1 MPNGDDIA
9 ARHEPRTMTSDFEP
23 PAGPAADLS
32 DANDPVTPAG
42 APDAVAGRGAA
53 RSARAAA
60 KRRSA
65 LRSVIDWVVVLAVAT
80 VIALVVRA
88 YVVQTYYIPSLS
100 MYPTLKVGDRILVL
114 KAAYRFTS
122 PATGDVIV
130 FRAPVAERS
139 SCDSPEV
146 DDLVKRIIGT
156 PGETIWSQ
164 GNLIYVNGHVLD
176 QNWSHVNPIG
186 QAIKRQ
192 TIPANDY
199 FVMGD
204 NHPESCDS
212 RVWGYVPRANIIG
225 KAVLIFWPISRIS
238 II

>member
-1 MPNGDDIA
+1 MTPDD
-9 ARHEPRTMTSDFEP
+9 ES
-23 PAGPAADLS
+23 PAGPMTEVGD
-32 DANDPVTPAG
+32 DTTPAPADG
-42 APDAVAGRGAA
+42 TDSPAPESRAAKKAA
-53 RSARAAA
+53 RRHSTV
-60 KRRSA
+60 
-65 LRSVIDWVVVLAVAT
+65 RSVIDWVVVLAVAT
-80 VIALVVRA
+80 SIALVVRA

-130 FRAPVAERS
+130 FRAPPAERTM
-139 SCDSPEV
+139 CDSPEV

-156 PGETIWSQ
+156 PGEMIWSV
-164 GNLIYVNGHVLD
+164 GDSIYVDGHVLH
-176 QNWSHVNPIG
+176 QNWSHVDPLG
-186 QAIKRQ
+186 EAIRRQ

-212 RVWGYVPRANIIG
+212 RVWGYVPLGNIVG
-225 KAVLIFWPISRIS
+225 KAVLIFWPISRFS